1 MELTYGQTND
11 HPDYCRSLTDFG
23 VDDDGD
29 GPDIG
34 GTVALF
40 RGGSLR
46 HKPPYLTTE
55 AELLQWYKKIAE
67 IFLISLEKV

>member
-1 MELTYGQTND
+1 MELTCGQTND

-29 GPDIG
+29 RAVIDQ
-34 GTVALF
+34 GTFHV
-40 RGGSLR
+40 GTE
-46 HKPPYLTTE
+46 HHLTTE